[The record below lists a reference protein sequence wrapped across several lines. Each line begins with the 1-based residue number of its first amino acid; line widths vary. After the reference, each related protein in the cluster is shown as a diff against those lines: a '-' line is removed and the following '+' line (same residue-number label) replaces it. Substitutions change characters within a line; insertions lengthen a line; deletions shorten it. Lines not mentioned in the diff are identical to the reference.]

1 MLFGGSDFLFPLKQ
15 SQDTTTYWR
24 FTFPE
29 HYETQT
35 LTLLEHNQTL
45 LEASSDYFITTIR
58 QGPVVYVHVQGGR
71 TAIGTMVDRRGLSHH
86 SESTSTYAT
95 GCSAEAGMTM
105 SQPYWL

>member
-35 LTLLEHNQTL
+35 LTLLEHRPGAGL
-45 LEASSDYFITTIR
+45 FKASGSSVKVRTT
-58 QGPVVYVHVQGGR
+58 VVQ
-71 TAIGTMVDRRGLSHH
+71 
-86 SESTSTYAT
+86 
-95 GCSAEAGMTM
+95 
-105 SQPYWL
+105 